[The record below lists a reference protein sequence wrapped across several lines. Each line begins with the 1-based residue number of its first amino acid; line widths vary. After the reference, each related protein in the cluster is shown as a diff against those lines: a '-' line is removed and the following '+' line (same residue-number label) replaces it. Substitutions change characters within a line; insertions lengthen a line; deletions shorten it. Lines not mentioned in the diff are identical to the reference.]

1 MRVVSCFVLLLCIVS
16 MGFAAIDADIITS
29 LPGYGVTPTPQY
41 SGYLNVD
48 KVNVRLLHYWFVTA
62 ANATADTPL
71 VLWLNGGPGCSSL
84 DGFLYEM
91 GPFQFSGKSF
101 DGIPQ
106 LIDNPNSWNQAAHM
120 LYIEAPA
127 FVGFS
132 YSYTPSDANTND
144 NRTAN
149 DNFAAL
155 EVFFQG
161 FPELAQQEFFIAG
174 ESYAGVYVPTLAN
187 AIRVNNAQG
196 LSKINLKGFMVGNG
210 CTGSAV
216 GMCSPKGT
224 KIGVDYMFGVNLYSR
239 DTHDA
244 VYAACSSSWDNPS
257 GDCQAAL
264 TNMGNQIG
272 DVNMYNI
279 LGPCIIGDR
288 ATKRFNNQTV
298 KFSRTPTHVYNK
310 IFTSG
315 GPDECIDGIAAGQ
328 YLNNLVVRSA
338 IHVLGP
344 DRIPHWTVCTGAL
357 NYTSNIQAL
366 YPEPYLT
373 LIDNYRVLV
382 YNGDH
387 DACVPIIDN
396 EAWTESLGLSVEQPW
411 HPWLV
416 NQQVAGYVTKYNS
429 NFAFASIKGAGHMV
443 PQTRPVEALA
453 MFTRYLAGQDL

>member
-1 MRVVSCFVLLLCIVS
+1 
-16 MGFAAIDADIITS
+16 
-29 LPGYGVTPTPQY
+29 
-41 SGYLNVD
+41 
-48 KVNVRLLHYWFVTA
+48 
-62 ANATADTPL
+62 
-71 VLWLNGGPGCSSL
+71 
-84 DGFLYEM
+84 
-91 GPFQFSGKSF
+91 
-101 DGIPQ
+101 
-106 LIDNPNSWNQAAHM
+106 
-120 LYIEAPA
+120 
-127 FVGFS
+127 
-132 YSYTPSDANTND
+132 
-144 NRTAN
+144 
-149 DNFAAL
+149 
-155 EVFFQG
+155 
-161 FPELAQQEFFIAG
+161 
-174 ESYAGVYVPTLAN
+174 
-187 AIRVNNAQG
+187 
-196 LSKINLKGFMVGNG
+196 
-210 CTGSAV
+210 
-216 GMCSPKGT
+216 MCSPKGT

-315 GPDECIDGIAAGQ
+315 GPEYDSQLFFFLLVPILTVSFVWFLCLASECIDGIAAGQ

-416 NQQVAGYVTKYNS
+416 NQQVAGYVTKYTS
-429 NFAFASIKGAGHMV
+429 CCSLRFGVVEIIIELVVLFFFAGTTRILRLRPSRVLVTWCPRPDLLRLWPCSLVISPVRTCKGRSAFRCCLCLVDVQLWTHGNIYGMV
-443 PQTRPVEALA
+443 CVHC
-453 MFTRYLAGQDL
+453 

>member
-1 MRVVSCFVLLLCIVS
+1 LNFQNPFFKNPKLN
-16 MGFAAIDADIITS
+16 ITDRFQIQQ
-29 LPGYGVTPTPQY
+29 GYGVTPTPQY

-84 DGFLYEM
+84 DGFAFPVLSALDDSPLTLVLVIFCFASFLYEM

-216 GMCSPKGT
+216 SHS
-224 KIGVDYMFGVNLYSR
+224 F
-239 DTHDA
+239 
-244 VYAACSSSWDNPS
+244 
-257 GDCQAAL
+257 
-264 TNMGNQIG
+264 
-272 DVNMYNI
+272 
-279 LGPCIIGDR
+279 CIS
-288 ATKRFNNQTV
+288 FHLCWV
-298 KFSRTPTHVYNK
+298 
-310 IFTSG
+310 
-315 GPDECIDGIAAGQ
+315 
-328 YLNNLVVRSA
+328 
-338 IHVLGP
+338 
-344 DRIPHWTVCTGAL
+344 
-357 NYTSNIQAL
+357 
-366 YPEPYLT
+366 
-373 LIDNYRVLV
+373 
-382 YNGDH
+382 
-387 DACVPIIDN
+387 
-396 EAWTESLGLSVEQPW
+396 
-411 HPWLV
+411 
-416 NQQVAGYVTKYNS
+416 
-429 NFAFASIKGAGHMV
+429 
-443 PQTRPVEALA
+443 
-453 MFTRYLAGQDL
+453 